1 MVHVPQLAHSNW
13 TTPRMLHSSW
23 AVFVETPKKGSP
35 WIDSIQ
41 KIFAF
46 CHATDFWAWHDHS
59 AIPSALPSHVR
70 SLRVFKEG
78 VSLLSEDA
86 ENCQAGRILLE
97 CSNKEEGNRYWLM
110 CLLFAISD
118 ECGMFAPLVNGIVA
132 SVRKAVPASSSSSS
146 SSNGGINKSN
156 HKKQPLT
163 MTNHATATTA
173 ASIETT
179 IRIEVWLHSSA
190 SSTPSTPA
198 TTTADDGN
206 DGGGGNGSLIE
217 QFMSKLRT
225 YLQLDNNNNHSSSVS
240 IKYQP
245 HYNPEEKDGK

>member
-1 MVHVPQLAHSNW
+1 
-13 TTPRMLHSSW
+13 MLRSSW
-23 AVFVETPKKGSP
+23 TVFIETPKKGSP

-59 AIPSALPSHVR
+59 AIPSALPSQVR

-118 ECGMFAPLVNGIVA
+118 ECEMFAPLVNGIVA
-132 SVRKAVPASSSSSS
+132 SVRKAAPASSSSSS
-146 SSNGGINKSN
+146 SSSSSYSSNGGINKSN

-163 MTNHATATTA
+163 MTNHTTTATST
-173 ASIETT
+173 ASIETM

-190 SSTPSTPA
+190 SSTPSTPPTPA
-198 TTTADDGN
+198 AGD
-206 DGGGGNGSLIE
+206 DGGGSGDGSLIE

-245 HYNPEEKDGK
+245 HYTPEEKVGK